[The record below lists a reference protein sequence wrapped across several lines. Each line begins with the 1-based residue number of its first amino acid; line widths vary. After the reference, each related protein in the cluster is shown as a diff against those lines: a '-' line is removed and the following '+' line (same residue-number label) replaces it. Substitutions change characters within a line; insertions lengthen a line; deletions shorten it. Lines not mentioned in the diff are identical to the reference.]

1 MVCEAS
7 GLAKKIHE
15 WNLVL
20 YVNGFHKPLHNWKAK
35 FKNEM
40 EIRLARFL
48 LSVYELTDFFSKR
61 NLSFTD
67 GNLQTLHHYI
77 AVEKHEVPRN

>member
-7 GLAKKIHE
+7 GLGKKIHE

-20 YVNGFHKPLHNWKAK
+20 YVNGIHKPLHNRKAK
-35 FKNEM
+35 FKNEI

-48 LSVYELTDFFSKR
+48 LSVYELTYFFSKK
-61 NLSFTD
+61 N
-67 GNLQTLHHYI
+67 
-77 AVEKHEVPRN
+77 

>member
-7 GLAKKIHE
+7 GLGKKIHE

-20 YVNGFHKPLHNWKAK
+20 YVNRFHKPLHNWEAN
-35 FKNEM
+35 FKNEI

-48 LSVYELTDFFSKR
+48 LSVY
-61 NLSFTD
+61 
-67 GNLQTLHHYI
+67 
-77 AVEKHEVPRN
+77 

>member
-7 GLAKKIHE
+7 GLGKKIHE

-20 YVNGFHKPLHNWKAK
+20 YVNGFHKPLHNWEAK
-35 FKNEM
+35 FKNEI

-48 LSVYELTDFFSKR
+48 LSVYELTYFFSKK

-67 GNLQTLHHYI
+67 GNLKTLHHYI
-77 AVEKHEVPRN
+77 AVEKHEVLRN